1 MKNLSAIIIAL
12 VVFGSTASAHNT
24 TANPT
29 FYNVSRSREA
39 AVSQVLGDLRKSRL
53 VLIGEHHTDTS
64 HHAVQLQI
72 IRMLHAAGL
81 DVVIGMEMFSSES
94 QDALNSWVDSRIGQT
109 AFEKI
114 YYDNWTYPWRLYED
128 ILEYARDEKLPLVGL
143 NVPRGITRQVAHQGF
158 QSLSED
164 QKEKISHVTCR
175 VDKAYMDY
183 IRKAFGGHGHGDL
196 NFVYFC
202 EAQLVWDTVMAVNA
216 LKYLSANPQSVMVI
230 LAGTG
235 HVRKQAIPAQIR
247 DRSDIALRVIL
258 PEVPG
263 SIERS
268 TVDSDD
274 ADYLVLEL
282 H

>member
-1 MKNLSAIIIAL
+1 
-12 VVFGSTASAHNT
+12 
-24 TANPT
+24 
-29 FYNVSRSREA
+29 
-39 AVSQVLGDLRKSRL
+39 
-53 VLIGEHHTDTS
+53 
-64 HHAVQLQI
+64 
-72 IRMLHAAGL
+72 
-81 DVVIGMEMFSSES
+81 
-94 QDALNSWVDSRIGQT
+94 
-109 AFEKI
+109 
-114 YYDNWTYPWRLYED
+114 
-128 ILEYARDEKLPLVGL
+128 
-143 NVPRGITRQVAHQGF
+143 
-158 QSLSED
+158 
-164 QKEKISHVTCR
+164 
-175 VDKAYMDY
+175 MDY

>member
-1 MKNLSAIIIAL
+1 MKNLSTIIIAL
-12 VVFGSTASAHNT
+12 VVFGSTAAAQNKTVDLKFYDVAHSWE
-24 TANPT
+24 AD
-29 FYNVSRSREA
+29 VSK
-39 AVSQVLGDLRKSRL
+39 VLPDLKKSRL
-53 VLIGEHHTDTS
+53 VLVGEHHTDAN
-64 HHAVQLQI
+64 HHAAQLQV

-114 YYDNWTYPWRLYED
+114 YYENWNYPWRLYSD
-128 ILEYARDEKLPLVGL
+128 ILKYAREEKIPLVGL
-143 NVPRGITRQVAHQGF
+143 NVPRGITRQVANQGF

-183 IRKAFGGHGHGDL
+183 IRKAFGGHGHGNL

-247 DRSDIALRVIL
+247 DRSDITLRVIL

-268 TVDSDD
+268 TVDSGD
-274 ADYLVLEL
+274 ADYLVLGL